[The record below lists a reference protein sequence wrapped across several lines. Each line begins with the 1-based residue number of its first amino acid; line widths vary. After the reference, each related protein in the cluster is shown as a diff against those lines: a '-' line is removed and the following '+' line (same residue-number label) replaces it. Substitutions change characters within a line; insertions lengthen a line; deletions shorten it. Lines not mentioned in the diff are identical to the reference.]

1 MKWRAFAKKLLL
13 NDGRIDAVEALF
25 VRRAVAED
33 GKVDRVEVEFL
44 LDLRRDAKFV
54 HPDFTRFLY
63 KVLKRSV
70 LRDGSIDAAE
80 VEWLRKMIFGNFLAG
95 PQELAF
101 LEDLRREART
111 VHPDFYSL
119 LSDAG
124 GVTPARPLRRKPAP
138 PAPPAPARPE
148 PKKGRK

>member
-1 MKWRAFAKKLLL
+1 MDWRAFAKKLLL
-13 NDGRIDAVEALF
+13 NDGRIDAIEALLI
-25 VRRAVAED
+25 RRAIVAD
-33 GKVDRVEVEFL
+33 GKIERAEVEFL

-124 GVTPARPLRRKPAP
+124 GVTPAKPARRKATPIAKPA
-138 PAPPAPARPE
+138 

>member
-1 MKWRAFAKKLLL
+1 
-13 NDGRIDAVEALF
+13 V
-25 VRRAVAED
+25 D
-33 GKVDRVEVEFL
+33 GKIDKAEVEFL
-44 LDLRRDAKFV
+44 LELRRDAKFV

-80 VEWLRKMIFGNFLAG
+80 VEWLRKMIFGNYLAG

-111 VHPDFYSL
+111 VHPDYYSL

-124 GVTPARPLRRKPAP
+124 GVTPAKPVRGKA
-138 PAPPAPARPE
+138 APAARPA

>member
-1 MKWRAFAKKLLL
+1 MDWRAFAKKLLL
-13 NDGRIDAVEALF
+13 NDGRIDAIEALLI
-25 VRRAVAED
+25 RRAIVAD
-33 GKVDRVEVEFL
+33 GKIERAEVEFL

-111 VHPDFYSL
+111 VHPDYYSL

-124 GVTPARPLRRKPAP
+124 GVTPAKPVRSKAAPTAKPA
-138 PAPPAPARPE
+138 

>member
-1 MKWRAFAKKLLL
+1 MDWRAFAKKLLL

-25 VRRAVAED
+25 IRRAIAED
-33 GKVDRVEVEFL
+33 GTIDRAEVEFL
-44 LDLRRDAKFV
+44 LDLRRDARYV

-63 KVLKRSV
+63 KVLKRAV
-70 LRDGSIDAAE
+70 LRNGAIDAAE
-80 VEWLRKMIFGNFLAG
+80 VEWLRKLIFGNYLAG

-124 GVTPARPLRRKPAP
+124 GVTPAKPVRTRATP
-138 PAPPAPARPE
+138 PAKLV

>member
-13 NDGRIDAVEALF
+13 NDGRIDAVEALL

-33 GKVDRVEVEFL
+33 GKIDREEVEFL
-44 LDLRRDAKFV
+44 LDLRRDATHV
-54 HPDFTRFLY
+54 HPDFNRFLY
-63 KVLKRSV
+63 KVLKRAV
-70 LRDGSIDAAE
+70 LRDGAIDAAE
-80 VEWLRKMIFGNFLAG
+80 VEWLRKLIFGNYLAG

-101 LEDLRREART
+101 LEDLRREARH

-124 GVTPARPLRRKPAP
+124 GVTPAKPARRKAIPTAKP
-138 PAPPAPARPE
+138 VA
-148 PKKGRK
+148 KKGRK

>member
-1 MKWRAFAKKLLL
+1 MDWRAFAKKLIL

-25 VRRAVAED
+25 LRRAIAED
-33 GKVDRVEVEFL
+33 GAIDRVEVEFL
-44 LDLRRDAKFV
+44 LDLRKDAKYV
-54 HPDFTRFLY
+54 HPDFTRLLY
-63 KVLKRSV
+63 KVLKRAV
-70 LRDGSIDAAE
+70 LRDGAIGAAE
-80 VEWLRKMIFGNFLAG
+80 VEWLRKLIFGNYLAG

-124 GVTPARPLRRKPAP
+124 GVTPAKPVRTRATPLAKPA
-138 PAPPAPARPE
+138 

>member
-1 MKWRAFAKKLLL
+1 MDWRAFAKKLLL

-25 VRRAVAED
+25 VRRAIAAD
-33 GKVDRVEVEFL
+33 GKIDRAEVEFL
-44 LDLRRDAKFV
+44 LELRRDAKFV

-80 VEWLRKMIFGNFLAG
+80 VEWLRKMIFGNLLAG

-101 LEDLRREART
+101 LEDLRREARR

-124 GVTPARPLRRKPAP
+124 GVTPAKPVRSKAAPAVKPA
-138 PAPPAPARPE
+138 

>member
-1 MKWRAFAKKLLL
+1 MDWRAFAKKLLL

-25 VRRAVAED
+25 IRRAVVED
-33 GKVDRVEVEFL
+33 GKIDREEIEFL

-63 KVLKRSV
+63 KVLKRTV

-80 VEWLRKMIFGNFLAG
+80 VEWLRKLIFGSLLAG

-101 LEDLRREART
+101 LEDLRREARA

-124 GVTPARPLRRKPAP
+124 GVTPAKPGRRKAVPT
-138 PAPPAPARPE
+138 ARPT

>member
-1 MKWRAFAKKLLL
+1 MDWRAFAKRLLL

-25 VRRAVAED
+25 IRRAVAED
-33 GKVDRVEVEFL
+33 GKIDREEVEFL

-63 KVLKRSV
+63 KVLKRAV

-80 VEWLRKMIFGNFLAG
+80 VEWLRKMIFGNYLAG

-111 VHPDFYSL
+111 VHPDYYSL

-124 GVTPARPLRRKPAP
+124 GVTPAKPARRKAVPTAKP
-138 PAPPAPARPE
+138 V
-148 PKKGRK
+148 PKKRRK

>member
-1 MKWRAFAKKLLL
+1 MDWRACAKRLLL

-25 VRRAVAED
+25 IRRAIAED
-33 GKVDRVEVEFL
+33 GTIDRAEVEFL
-44 LDLRRDAKFV
+44 LDLRRDAQYV
-54 HPDFTRFLY
+54 HPDFSRFLY
-63 KVLKRSV
+63 KVLKQAV
-70 LRDGSIDAAE
+70 LRDGTIAAAE
-80 VEWLRKMIFGNFLAG
+80 VEWLRKLIFGNYLAG

-124 GVTPARPLRRKPAP
+124 GVTPARPLSRKPAP
-138 PAPPAPARPE
+138 TAKPV

>member
-1 MKWRAFAKKLLL
+1 MDWRAFAKKLLL

-25 VRRAVAED
+25 IRRAVTED
-33 GKVDRVEVEFL
+33 GKISREEVEFL
-44 LDLRRDAKFV
+44 LDLRRDARFV

-63 KVLKRSV
+63 KVLKRAV
-70 LRDGSIDAAE
+70 LRDGAIDASE
-80 VEWLRKMIFGNFLAG
+80 VEWLRKLIFGNFLAG

-124 GVTPARPLRRKPAP
+124 GVTPAKPVRRKVTPTAKP
-138 PAPPAPARPE
+138 V